1 MTVSTVSA
9 KARPRAAFID
19 HIRVALT
26 VLVIWH
32 HSAIMFGGPGGWYLR
47 IPADG
52 KPTVILFTLMCSV
65 DQAFFM
71 GAFFLLSGYFTPDA
85 FDSKGVWKF
94 AYDRFLR
101 LGIPIL
107 VYGFVIGPLTIV
119 LAAFAEGAPTASFA
133 DRLLAGPRF
142 EIGPLWFAFALL
154 LFNAGFVAWRYVRSG
169 ETSAAGAATRSA
181 AQLTHWRLAA
191 AVVVTTAG
199 AFALRLSMPVGAQ
212 WWSLQIGYFSS
223 YVVLFVAGCW
233 LARGRVL
240 EAIDGHL
247 AKPWGWLSVL
257 TVPTLFIYAIAN
269 GALRGVPFES
279 NGGWTL
285 PALAYALWEPLVA
298 WGIILMLLWRFR
310 VRAVASGWWNAL
322 SPLAYAAYI
331 VHPPILVL
339 FAWMLG
345 DWAEPNLVKFAVTAA
360 GAPVLIFAASAGLL
374 KLPGARRIL

>member
-1 MTVSTVSA
+1 MSIVLASA
-9 KARPRAAFID
+9 KPRAAFID

-47 IPADG
+47 TPADG
-52 KPTVILFTLMCSV
+52 KPTVILFTLLCSV

-71 GAFFLLSGYFTPDA
+71 GAFFLLSGYFTPRA
-85 FDSKGVWKF
+85 LDSKGVWKF
-94 AYDRFLR
+94 AADRFLR

-107 VYGFVIGPLTIV
+107 VYGFVIGPLTII
-119 LAAFAEGAPTASFA
+119 LAAFAQGASVASFWG
-133 DRLLAGPRF
+133 RLLGGPRF

-154 LFNAGFVAWRYVRSG
+154 LFNAGFVAWRYVRPG
-169 ETSAAGAATRSA
+169 ATSVAGAATQPA
-181 AQLTHWRLAA
+181 AQLTHGRLAA

-199 AFALRLSMPVGAQ
+199 AFVLRLWMPVGAQ

-223 YVVLFVAGCW
+223 YMVLFSAGCW
-233 LARGRVL
+233 LAHGRVL

-247 AKPWGWLSVL
+247 ANPWGWLSVL
-257 TVPTLFIYAIAN
+257 TVPSLFMYAIAH
-269 GALRGVPFES
+269 GALRGVAFES

-285 PALAYALWEPLVA
+285 PALAYALWEPMVA

-310 VRAVASGWWNAL
+310 VRAHAAPWWDTL

-331 VHPPILVL
+331 IHPPFLVL

-345 DWAEPNLVKFAVTAA
+345 DWAAPSLVKFAVTAA
-360 GAPVLIFAASAGLL
+360 CAPLVIFVASAGLL
-374 KLPGARRIL
+374 RLPGARRVL